1 MQTQENLVRSHADP
15 ITSLHQKAPSAAAVG
30 ATRVL
35 VSAITSDSQGPS
47 GSPLD
52 ATQCRRLGLTQV
64 KESKGWTPP
73 VRLRVSAELPPR
85 QPGAVMVTQ
94 G

>member
-1 MQTQENLVRSHADP
+1 MQTQEHLVRSHADP
-15 ITSLHQKAPSAAAVG
+15 ITSLHRKAPSAAAVG

-35 VSAITSDSQGPS
+35 VFAITSDSQGAS
-47 GSPLD
+47 GPPLD

-73 VRLRVSAELPPR
+73 ARLRVSAELPPC
-85 QPGAVMVTQ
+85 QPGTAMVAQ

>member
-1 MQTQENLVRSHADP
+1 MQTQEHLVRSHADS
-15 ITSLHQKAPSAAAVG
+15 ITSLHRKAPSAAAVG
-30 ATRVL
+30 ATWVL
-35 VSAITSDSQGPS
+35 VSAITSDSQGAS
-47 GSPLD
+47 GPPFD

-73 VRLRVSAELPPR
+73 ARLRVSVELPPH
-85 QPGAVMVTQ
+85 QSDAVMVAQ